1 MKSSKIDA
9 SCVGRTD
16 TRPAQT
22 AQNQPTYGTTDTP
35 PCPEPHDVRNYGHPT
50 LPRTNPRTTAAQR
63 VCRLVAREIRSP
75 SLPISTQP
83 SSKIEHQHAAAA
95 NPSHLSVSDTAP
107 GARGCTR
114 RARGAL
120 SSRSTHE
127 RSRQGLGHVADAIE
141 VEERVG
147 AVALH
152 GHDVQV
158 ATKVARVPARN
169 GEAVPEP
176 GQR

>member
-1 MKSSKIDA
+1 MSS
-9 SCVGRTD
+9 SPPFLEGER
-16 TRPAQT
+16 
-22 AQNQPTYGTTDTP
+22 NYGHP

-114 RARGAL
+114 RARSAL
-120 SSRSTHE
+120 SSLSPREAHT
-127 RSRQGLGHVADAIE
+127 SRQGKGS
-141 VEERVG
+141 
-147 AVALH
+147 
-152 GHDVQV
+152 
-158 ATKVARVPARN
+158 ATSPMRLRWRNASVP
-169 GEAVPEP
+169 
-176 GQR
+176 